1 MKKFAA
7 FLLLALVIPAA
18 SWAQPRPARKAA
30 PAPKPAVA
38 KPAVAAP
45 AEEAVYPIEG
55 IRATGSKLYPEA
67 AILAV
72 AGLKTGEMF
81 DKRKA
86 EIARDNLVIHGAF
99 LNVSYRYDPAPSQR
113 GYLVTFEVV
122 DFDQLFDY
130 RFDRLDAGDEKA
142 LRAFLKEREPLFGD
156 KIPGSDTVLARYRA
170 MIGEYLKSKGQTGD
184 VTGKVTLDDGKTF
197 VLFSPPGR
205 LPAVATVSFTGNKL
219 ISATMLQ
226 NTLHPVAVGSLYTEA
241 RFREL
246 LDTSVRP
253 LYDARGRLRMKFTK
267 IETKP
272 SDTVKGLAVAVTI
285 EEGESYS
292 FGELTVEG
300 APGAEA
306 ALRKAAGISS
316 GDVADLT
323 SLPKAQDN
331 MHRVL
336 RANGHMGVTS
346 TMEKKISDADK
357 ICDLVV
363 RLTPGPKYTFGRLI
377 LQGLDLHGEH
387 EMRRIW
393 TMKPGAVFNA
403 EYPIKFINTVQ
414 EDKLFDDLRSLR
426 HVNIPDER
434 ALTVDVKLIFNEP
447 KPKILQ

>member
-1 MKKFAA
+1 M
-7 FLLLALVIPAA
+7 
-18 SWAQPRPARKAA
+18 
-30 PAPKPAVA
+30 
-38 KPAVAAP
+38 
-45 AEEAVYPIEG
+45 YPIEG
-55 IRATGSKLYPEA
+55 LRATGSKLYAEP

-72 AGLKTGEMF
+72 AGLKVGEIF

-86 EIARDNLVIHGAF
+86 ETARDNLVIHGAF
-99 LNVSYRYDPAPSQR
+99 MNVSYKYDPAPSQR
-113 GYLVTFEVV
+113 GYIVTFEVV
-122 DFDQLFDY
+122 DFDQLFEY
-130 RFDRLDAGDEKA
+130 RFDRIDAGDEKA
-142 LRAFLKEREPLFGD
+142 LRAYLKEREPLFGD

-170 MIGEYLKSKGQTGD
+170 AIGEYLKSKNQAGD
-184 VTGKVTLDDGKTF
+184 VTGRVTIDDGKTF

-205 LPAVATVSFTGNKL
+205 LPAVATVAFTGNKL

-246 LDTSVRP
+246 LESSVRP

-267 IETKP
+267 VETKP
-272 SDTVKGLAVAVTI
+272 SETVKGLAVSVTV
-285 EEGESYS
+285 EEGESFS
-292 FGELTVEG
+292 FGDLSVEG
-300 APGAEA
+300 VPGGEA
-306 ALRKAAGISS
+306 ALVKAAGIVS
-316 GDVADLT
+316 GEVADLT
-323 SLPKAQDN
+323 SLPKVQDN

-346 TMEKKISDADK
+346 TVEKKINDQDRV
-357 ICDLVV
+357 CDLVA

-403 EYPIKFINTVQ
+403 EYPAKFINTVR

-426 HVNIPDER
+426 HVNIPNEQ
-434 ALTVDVKLIFNEP
+434 ALTVDVRLIFNEP